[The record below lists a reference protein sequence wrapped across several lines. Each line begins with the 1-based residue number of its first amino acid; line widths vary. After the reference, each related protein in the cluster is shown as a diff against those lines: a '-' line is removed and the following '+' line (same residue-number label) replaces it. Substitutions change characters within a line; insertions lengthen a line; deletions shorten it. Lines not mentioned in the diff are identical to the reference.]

1 MIIVNYSLLFA
12 GRVARSEDLNVKSIV
27 AAKRLLSRKIPELWH
42 LTAIGKWE
50 ECAGSFTRR
59 FATESGATY
68 LLYLSEGYASEQEDQ
83 IPPLATGECVD
94 ENSPQLT
101 FL

>member
-1 MIIVNYSLLFA
+1 MVIVNYSLLFN

-50 ECAGSFTRR
+50 ECAGSWTRR
-59 FATESGATY
+59 FATEGGATY
-68 LLYLSEGYASEQEDQ
+68 LLYLSVGYAEEQEDQ
-83 IPPLATGECVD
+83 IPTLVTGECVD
-94 ENSPQLT
+94 EDSPQLT

>member
-1 MIIVNYSLLFA
+1 MIVVNYRLLFN

-50 ECAGSFTRR
+50 ECAGSWTRR
-59 FATESGATY
+59 FATEGGATF
-68 LLYLSEGYASEQEDQ
+68 LLFLSLGYAEEQKDQ

-94 ENSPQLT
+94 ENSTQLT
-101 FL
+101 LF